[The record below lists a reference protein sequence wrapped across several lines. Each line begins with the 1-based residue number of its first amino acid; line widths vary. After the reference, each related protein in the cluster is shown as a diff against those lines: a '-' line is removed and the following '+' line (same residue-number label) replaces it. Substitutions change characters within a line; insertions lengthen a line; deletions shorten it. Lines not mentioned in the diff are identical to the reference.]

1 MTGQDRKAIL
11 LDHKEAGA
19 AVFVNLDL
27 LSFEISDNIADAYNA
42 LEGLYFLVDQ
52 LCDRADDISE
62 QLPGIPLTSCEK
74 YARGAAHIMFDYVTK
89 LRAELDGFIKTFTDQ
104 AAYLSEHEKEAG
116 LYNIFTADIKETE
129 GDKK

>member
-1 MTGQDRKAIL
+1 MTGQNRNAIL

-27 LSFEISDNIADAYNA
+27 LSFEISDNITDAYNA
-42 LEGLYFLVDQ
+42 LEGLYFLIDQ
-52 LCDRADDISE
+52 LCDRADYEPI
-62 QLPGIPLTSCEK
+62 PGIPLTSCEK

-129 GDKK
+129 GAEK